1 MLTTRLTEA
10 DWLGVVPFLF
20 KGKYKTRP
28 GTQLWTPEPLLL
40 CLPIL
45 NLNVTDYIKAL
56 LPVLAERQTVGNTAT
71 ITVTSWM
78 VLR

>member
-1 MLTTRLTEA
+1 MLRTRLTEA
-10 DWLGVVPFLF
+10 DWLRVVPFLF

-40 CLPIL
+40 CLLIL
-45 NLNVTDYIKAL
+45 NLDVTDYIKAL
-56 LPVLAERQTVGNTAT
+56 LPVLAERQTMENTAT
-71 ITVTSWM
+71 IIVTSLT